1 MGLEL
6 INWATEQI
14 LYTFVKN
21 IVLDVVSMMLHEEAE
36 ELQDQPE
43 DLDLDCIAV

>member
-1 MGLEL
+1 M
-6 INWATEQI
+6 
-14 LYTFVKN
+14 KD

-36 ELQDQPE
+36 ELQDESQ

>member
-1 MGLEL
+1 MS
-6 INWATEQI
+6 TEQTPP
-14 LYTFVKN
+14 TFVKN

-36 ELQDQPE
+36 ELQDEPE